1 MVAVNNIDP
10 VINTPQHSPRLT
22 SLLLDKNYKNNYS
35 ATIHKQA
42 VEVKSSRIEAEFQ
55 MEKIFMNLF

>member
-1 MVAVNNIDP
+1 MVAANKIDP
-10 VINTPQHSPRLT
+10 IINTPQHSPRLT

-35 ATIHKQA
+35 TSYQKPTIEIKP
-42 VEVKSSRIEAEFQ
+42 SRIEAEFQ